1 MRIGIVC
8 PYNYFRPGGVQS
20 CIRDIAQYL
29 EDRGHY
35 VRVIAPKPQ
44 VTPENVDK
52 NVILVG
58 GSTEFNTPFATK
70 ADIGISISN
79 EKLDSLFA
87 EQKFDVIHF
96 HEPGVPVLSAQ
107 LLGRSTTANVGT
119 MHATL
124 PDGVVTKSFE
134 KIMVPFAKYLE
145 PKLDYITAVSSVARE
160 TALMYSP
167 KATITIVPNGI
178 RLSDYVPT
186 KPRKVAAQKT
196 ICFIGRLEK
205 RKGIRY
211 LIDAYAEIRKS
222 HDDVRLVIA
231 GDGKLRKSLEARV
244 AKYQIPD
251 VEFRGFISEEEKI
264 DLLQTS
270 DIYCSPALYG
280 ESFGMVL
287 LEAMAAGCVVV
298 AGSNPGY
305 ASVMRERGRLSLV
318 NPLSLPDFTYRLELL
333 LYDTEIRNLWL
344 SWATTYVTQYDYS
357 HVVDAYEAAYHE
369 AVKVF
374 AKKRKSS
381 K

>member
-44 VTPENVDK
+44 VTPESVDK

-79 EKLDSLFA
+79 DKLDSLFA

-124 PDGVVTKSFE
+124 PEGVVTKSFE

-167 KATITIVPNGI
+167 KASITIVPNGI
-178 RLSDYVPT
+178 RLSDYTPT
-186 KPRKVAAQKT
+186 KSRKVTTQKT

-205 RKGIRY
+205 RKGVRY
-211 LIDAYAEIRKS
+211 LIDAYAELRKS
-222 HDDVRLVIA
+222 HHDVRLVIA

-244 AKYQIPD
+244 GKYQIPN

-298 AGSNPGY
+298 AGNNPGY

-333 LYDTEIRNLWL
+333 LYDKEIRNVWL
-344 SWATTYVTQYDYS
+344 SWATNYVTQYDYS

-369 AVKVF
+369 AIKAF
-374 AKKRKSS
+374 AKKRKTS

>member
-44 VTPENVDK
+44 VTPESVDT

-79 EKLDSLFA
+79 DKLDSLFA

-124 PDGVVTKSFE
+124 PEGVVTKSFE

-167 KATITIVPNGI
+167 KASITIVPNGI
-178 RLSDYVPT
+178 RLSDYTPT
-186 KPRKVAAQKT
+186 KSRKVTTQKT

-205 RKGIRY
+205 RKGVRY
-211 LIDAYAEIRKS
+211 LIDAYAELRKS
-222 HDDVRLVIA
+222 HHDVRLVIA

-244 AKYQIPD
+244 GKYQIPN

-298 AGSNPGY
+298 AGNNPGY

-333 LYDTEIRNLWL
+333 LYDKEIRNVWL
-344 SWATTYVTQYDYS
+344 SWATNYVTQYDYS

-369 AVKVF
+369 AIKAF
-374 AKKRKSS
+374 AKKRKTS

>member
-124 PDGVVTKSFE
+124 PEGVVTKSFE

-205 RKGIRY
+205 RKGVRY

>member
-205 RKGIRY
+205 RKGVRY
-211 LIDAYAEIRKS
+211 LIDAYAELRKS